1 MPITEK
7 KISPLHPLDAA
18 EEKLLAMV
26 DDHSQELIALLQD
39 LVKIDSVNISEDV
52 YAERNEIFRY
62 TEKYLRK
69 QGFRT
74 ELVKVPF
81 PGGNPGQHYFNL
93 IASIESKTPGR
104 SLQFNGHLDT
114 VAYNH
119 DNWNMDTQPLSA
131 VIKDGR
137 LYGRGAG
144 DMKSGLAAQIMAMQ
158 ILKESKAEFNG
169 RLQLWCTPDEETH
182 GKFGSDYM
190 VKNYPEKVKTNA
202 TIISE
207 ARSQQ
212 PLKTPVITVGEKGP
226 HWLKFIF
233 FGAAGHGSIPK
244 PKSNALNKAARFIS
258 KAPRLFYIPD
268 RKLPVNTFT
277 LLRSYLERYTLSDL
291 VKLMSSKIANS
302 NPLEKD
308 KRKMGMAFKTTYSFD
323 RIRAGQKVN
332 IVPDLCELDVDFRVM
347 PGLSAQELFDAIAD
361 YCTKL
366 GYRVDFPE
374 GYENTQQASGK
385 FANDPVD
392 IRVSVITIGEGFLIE
407 KDTHFGK
414 VLAQAFEA
422 VYQTKPVYTFASG
435 FSDGGNMLSGGMT
448 DVFNIGPEGF
458 NHHNANEY
466 VMIDS
471 VILAAKLYLLTAYR
485 YLNS

>member
-1 MPITEK
+1 M
-7 KISPLHPLDAA
+7 
-18 EEKLLAMV
+18 
-26 DDHSQELIALLQD
+26 
-39 LVKIDSVNISEDV
+39 
-52 YAERNEIFRY
+52 
-62 TEKYLRK
+62 
-69 QGFRT
+69 
-74 ELVKVPF
+74 
-81 PGGNPGQHYFNL
+81 
-93 IASIESKTPGR
+93 
-104 SLQFNGHLDT
+104 DT
-114 VAYNH
+114 VAYNP
-119 DNWNMDTQPLSA
+119 DNWHKETQPLSA

-144 DMKSGLAAQIMAMQ
+144 DMKSGIAAQIIAMK
-158 ILKESKAEFNG
+158 ILKESNAGFNG

-182 GKFGSDYM
+182 GKFGSDFM
-190 VKNYPEKVKTNA
+190 VKNHPELVKTNA
-202 TIISE
+202 TVISE

-226 HWLKFIF
+226 HWLKFTF
-233 FGAAGHGSIPK
+233 YGVAGHGSIPK
-244 PKSNALNKAARFIS
+244 PKSNALNKAARFIANARQS
-258 KAPRLFYIPD
+258 FKIPD
-268 RKLPVNTFT
+268 RKLPINTFT
-277 LLRSYLERYTLSDL
+277 LLRSYLERYMLIDL
-291 VKLMSSKIANS
+291 VKLMTRKVTNP

-332 IVPDLCELDVDFRVM
+332 IVPDLCEMDVDFRVL
-347 PGLSAQELFDAIAD
+347 PGLSAQELFDAISD

-366 GYRVDFPE
+366 GYKVDLPDGFQ
-374 GYENTQQASGK
+374 NKQQASGR

-392 IRVSVITIGEGFLIE
+392 IRVSVITIGEGFLID
-407 KDTHFGK
+407 KDTQFGK

-471 VILAAKLYLLTAYR
+471 VILVAKLYLLTAYR

>member
-1 MPITEK
+1 MPIAEK
-7 KISPLHPLDAA
+7 KIKPLQPLNPT

-26 DDHSQELIALLQD
+26 DERSQELITLLQD
-39 LVKIDSVNISEDV
+39 LVRIDSVNVSEDV
-52 YAERNEIFRY
+52 YAERNEIFRF
-62 TEKYLRK
+62 TENYLRK
-69 QGFRT
+69 QGFKT

-81 PGGNPGQHYFNL
+81 PGGNAGQHYFNL
-93 IASIESKTPGR
+93 IASLEGKTPGR

-114 VAYNH
+114 VAYNP
-119 DNWNMDTQPLSA
+119 DNWNKETQPLGA

-144 DMKSGLAAQIMAMQ
+144 DMKAGIAAQIMAMQ
-158 ILKESKAEFNG
+158 ILKGSKADFKG

-190 VKNYPEKVKTNA
+190 VKNHPELVKTNA
-202 TIISE
+202 TLISE
-207 ARSQQ
+207 ARSQP

-226 HWLKFIF
+226 HWLKFTF
-233 FGAAGHGSIPK
+233 YGVAGHGSIPK
-244 PKSNALNKAARFIS
+244 PKSNALNKAARFIANARRS
-258 KAPRLFYIPD
+258 FKIPD
-268 RKLPVNTFT
+268 RKLPVNTYT
-277 LLRSYLERYTLSDL
+277 LLKSYLERYTLPDL
-291 VKLMSSKIANS
+291 VKLMSRKAANP

-308 KRKMGMAFKTTYSFD
+308 KRKIGMAFKTTYSFD
-323 RIRAGQKVN
+323 RIQAGQKVN
-332 IVPDLCELDVDFRVM
+332 IVPDLCELDVDFRVL

-366 GYRVDFPE
+366 GYRVDLPDGFQ
-374 GYENTQQASGK
+374 NTQQASGR

-392 IRVSVITIGEGFLIE
+392 IRVSVITIGEGFLID
-407 KDTHFGK
+407 KDTQFGK

-422 VYQTKPVYTFASG
+422 VYLTKPVYTFASG

-448 DVFNIGPEGF
+448 DVFNIGPEGY

-466 VMIDS
+466 VIIDS

-485 YLNS
+485 YLIS